1 MAHGTYALLMYCEH
15 AGRVRV
21 GRLGWL
27 PLQRGYYV
35 YVGSA
40 LGPGGL
46 EARLGHHRR
55 IARRPHWH
63 IDYLRRR
70 CKLVEVYSQA
80 SEQRL
85 ECEWAQVLG
94 EGVAGFG
101 ASDCRCESHLF
112 FFNERPALAEMLSAR
127 SVSIDKR
134 HLSD

>member
-1 MAHGTYALLMYCEH
+1 MASGTYALLMHCEKP
-15 AGRVRV
+15 GRVRV

-27 PLQRGYYV
+27 TLQRGYYV

-70 CKLVEVYSQA
+70 CKLVEVYSLESA
-80 SEQRL
+80 ERL
-85 ECEWAQVLG
+85 ECQWAHTLG
-94 EGVAGFG
+94 EGIAGFG
-101 ASDCRCESHLF
+101 ASDCHCRSHLF
-112 FFNERPALAEMLSAR
+112 SFEERRALAEMLSAR

>member
-1 MAHGTYALLMYCEH
+1 MAHGTYALLMHCQK

-27 PLQRGYYV
+27 TLQCGYYV

-70 CKLVEVYSQA
+70 CKLVEVYSLESA
-80 SEQRL
+80 ERL
-85 ECEWAQVLG
+85 ECQWAHTLG
-94 EGVAGFG
+94 EGIAGFG
-101 ASDCRCESHLF
+101 ASDCRCRSHLF
-112 FFNERPALAEMLSAR
+112 FFEERPALAEKLG
-127 SVSIDKR
+127 IDETG
-134 HLSD
+134 